1 MKEEIL
7 ISSGSFGVLLL
18 LLDFFF
24 VVSPDLSHGP
34 FTHHPPYFSTC
45 STMPICPYVPGMFTL
60 PFNSPRYS
68 PGAHSSGFLLSALL
82 LWPRTT
88 E

>member
-24 VVSPDLSHGP
+24 VVFPDLSHGP

-60 PFNSPRYS
+60 PFNSPRQS
-68 PGAHSSGFLLSALL
+68 GCPFKWFSSFCLVIVA
-82 LWPRTT
+82 
-88 E
+88 EDD